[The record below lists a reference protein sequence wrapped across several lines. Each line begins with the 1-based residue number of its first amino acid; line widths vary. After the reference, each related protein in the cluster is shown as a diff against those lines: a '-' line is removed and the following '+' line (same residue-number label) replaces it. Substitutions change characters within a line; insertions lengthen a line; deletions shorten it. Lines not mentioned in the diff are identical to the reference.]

1 VKRIIWIII
10 IGIALVSIT
19 VAQVRAMRPNATPP
33 AQKSGPIAR
42 AISAEG
48 RLVAYPGAE
57 VTVGSDVAGTVERLV
72 EEKQSVR
79 KGEIVAVIRADDT
92 RAALSQARARV
103 GEADA
108 DIRLFELERDRARS
122 LWQTAVGSKQAWER
136 AERDLDAAKARRE
149 SAVADVRRLEATL
162 QKTVIKSPINGVVIA
177 RFIQPGESTVA
188 EDHLVTLA
196 DLSRTRVEAEVDEFD
211 AGHVRIGAAAVVSAE
226 GYDGRWRGTVEEIP
240 DSVTSRRLRPLDTGK
255 PIDTRVLLVKV
266 AMNEKTPL
274 KLSQRVEI
282 EIEIG
287 PVAPAKNP

>member
-42 AISAEG
+42 TISAEG

-188 EDHLVTLA
+188 GDHLVTLA

-211 AGHVRIGAAAVVSAE
+211 AGRVRIGAPAVVSAE

-266 AMNEKTPL
+266 AMSEKTPL

-287 PVAPAKNP
+287 PVPPAKNP